1 MKKRLFSILL
11 SICMVLT
18 MIPMAGGEVF
28 AQTSETTEHKHCVCG
43 ATHKTIGDHKA
54 EDIKKFEATDSL
66 PTTAGY
72 YYLTENVTITSTWEP
87 VNGTVLCLNGK
98 TIRMNAAGDAISV
111 GKGETFI
118 LTDCTEAQGSITH
131 GTNLETKYT
140 GRGMN
145 VAGTFT
151 MYGGN
156 ITGNIE
162 SNSED
167 VFGAG
172 VYLARETGN
181 DSSVPN
187 FTMNGGSIAGNILK
201 KNHSTGI
208 SGGGGVYIDAN
219 TIFTINGGSIKDN
232 MTVDGN
238 YTAGLH
244 GGGVYARGT
253 VYMNGGNII
262 NNKSER
268 GGGVYIYPAAK
279 FYMSSGSINNNE
291 AASSGG
297 GVYIAEKSGQ
307 GDTTFEM
314 SGGSITGNAVI
325 SNLTSSNGG
334 GVYNAASIKIS
345 GNVQI
350 AGNLKKKSEQDAGTA
365 NNLYPSEIATI
376 NGAIGNDANIGVSAF
391 NTPEKGKPV
400 TIIDAYDTD
409 YSKYFHSDNELY
421 KACYDTSDKKIKLK
435 LLLSQSNF
443 KFADNTVT
451 KTYGESFTNA
461 ATGAAKG
468 STVTYS
474 SSNKKVA
481 TVDNDG
487 AVTAIGAGTAV
498 ITATASETDDYKE
511 ATASYNLIVNK
522 RTAVAGDFDFTRP
535 ADLTYDGNP
544 KTAQVALDS
553 KYTGCGDITV
563 KYYDESGNQI
573 EAVNAGTYKVKIDI
587 AEGENF
593 ASVKDLY
600 VGTFT
605 VDAKQLEEG
614 MIADIDAQTYTGNT
628 ITPEVTVTDGS
639 RTLVEGT
646 DYDVTYEIKPDST
659 GTLSEN
665 KPIGAGT
672 YNVIITGKGNYSGAV
687 TKPFAISAKQE
698 ADVIAPEIR
707 VLAGESREVDLSS
720 YKKNSADVMGGAYGD
735 SKLIFE
741 NNGLPHK
748 VQGVDKVGFTVKSDA
763 AAGES
768 DIITVGVDS
777 ADGNTYY
784 DIKFKVTVR
793 SKSSGGTYK
802 PPVQKPSITA
812 GEGFKAELSSD
823 GTKATIT
830 VEEGYE
836 IVDILVNGISK
847 GKVTEIT
854 GLKTGDTIEVKTEK
868 KQPEPVKPADNK
880 RIIKGVKNTEIEL
893 EITVNKDGNI
903 VIKWKKSKGY
913 RVDSFEILRA
923 VKKNGKYSKIYT
935 TKSGKVSRIV
945 NAKNLKDGKRYYYKV
960 RGVRTIDGKKYYTE
974 WSNIESEKVNK

>member
-1 MKKRLFSILL
+1 M
-11 SICMVLT
+11 
-18 MIPMAGGEVF
+18 GGVF
-28 AQTSETTEHKHCVCG
+28 AQTTEHKHCVCG
-43 ATHKTIGDHKA
+43 AEHKEIGNHKT
-54 EDIKKFEATDSL
+54 EDADASKIFQAWESDSTL
-66 PTTAGY
+66 PGTAGR
-72 YYLTENVTITSTWEP
+72 YYLTKDVMISETWQP
-87 VNGTVLCLNGK
+87 ADGTVLCLNGK
-98 TIRMNAAGDAISV
+98 TIRMNVTGDAISV
-111 GKGETFI
+111 DKDKTFV
-118 LTDCTEAQGSITH
+118 LTDCEEVQGSITH
-131 GTNLETKYT
+131 RINSETTTYA
-140 GRGMN
+140 GRGMS

-156 ITGNIE
+156 ITGNNLE
-162 SNSED
+162 SKGNE

-172 VYLARETGN
+172 VYLARESGDN
-181 DSSVPN
+181 SSEPN
-187 FTMNGGSIAGNILK
+187 FTMNGGSIAGNIIK
-201 KNHSTGI
+201 KMSY
-208 SGGGGVYIDAN
+208 SGKACGGGVYVEAN

-232 MTVDGN
+232 T
-238 YTAGLH
+238 TAEGTDTNGTY

-262 NNKSER
+262 NNKSGR
-268 GGGVYIYPAAK
+268 GAGVYIYPAAN

-291 AASSGG
+291 ANYSGG
-297 GVYIAEKSGQ
+297 GVYIAEKSDQ

-487 AVTAIGAGTAV
+487 AVTATGAGTAV

-522 RTAVAGDFDFTRP
+522 RTAVAEDFTFMPP
-535 ADLTYDGNP
+535 ADLVYDGNA
-544 KTAQVALDS
+544 KNAQVALNS

-605 VDAKQLEEG
+605 VDAKPLAED
-614 MIADIDAQTYTGNT
+614 MIADIPSQTYTGSEIKPE
-628 ITPEVTVTDGS
+628 ITVIDAAK
-639 RTLVEGT
+639 TLVEGT
-646 DYDVTYEIKPDST
+646 DYDVAYTKNT
-659 GTLSEN
+659 N
-665 KPIGAGT
+665 AGT
-672 YNVIITGKGNYSGAV
+672 GEVTVTGKGNYSGAV

-720 YKKNSADVMGGAYGD
+720 YKKNATDVMRGAHSYD
-735 SKLIFE
+735 NVFDRSI
-741 NNGLPHK
+741 PPYK
-748 VQGVDKVGFTVKSDA
+748 VSGEDKVGFTIKSDA
-763 AAGES
+763 AVGDS
-768 DIITVGVDS
+768 GTITVGVES

-784 DIKFKVTVR
+784 DIQFKVTVR
-793 SKSSGGTYK
+793 SKYSKPSK
-802 PPVQKPSITA
+802 PPVQKPSIAA
-812 GEGFKAELSSD
+812 GKGFKAELSSD

-836 IVDILVNGISK
+836 IVDVLVNGISK

-893 EITVNKDGNI
+893 ETTVNKDGNI

-935 TKSGKVSRIV
+935 TKSGKASRIV

>member
-1 MKKRLFSILL
+1 
-11 SICMVLT
+11 
-18 MIPMAGGEVF
+18 MAGGGVF
-28 AQTSETTEHKHCVCG
+28 AQTTEHKHCVCG
-43 ATHKTIGDHKA
+43 AEHQTIGDHKA
-54 EDIKKFEATDSL
+54 IEDRTFTEWTDTLAEKQNGEGKTASNSL
-66 PTTAGY
+66 PAETGN
-72 YYLTENVTITSTWEP
+72 YYLTENVTVDGVWKP
-87 VNGTVLCLNGK
+87 ADGTVLCLNGK
-98 TIRMNAAGDAISV
+98 TISMNAAVDAISV
-111 GKGETFI
+111 GKNKTFI
-118 LTDCTEAQGSITH
+118 LTDCKEAQGSITH
-131 GTNLETKYT
+131 RINSEATTYA
-140 GRGMN
+140 GRGMS

-156 ITGNIE
+156 ITGNNLE
-162 SNSED
+162 SKGNE

-172 VYLARETGN
+172 VYLARESGDN
-181 DSSVPN
+181 SSEPN
-187 FTMNGGSIAGNILK
+187 FTMNGGSIAGNIIK
-201 KNHSTGI
+201 KMSY
-208 SGGGGVYIDAN
+208 SGKACGGGVYVEAN

-232 MTVDGN
+232 TTAEGN
-238 YTAGLH
+238 DTNGTY

-262 NNKSER
+262 NNKSGR
-268 GGGVYIYPAAK
+268 GAGVYIYPAAN

-291 AASSGG
+291 ANYSGG
-297 GVYIAEKSGQ
+297 GVYIAEKSDQ

-435 LLLSQSNF
+435 LLLSQSKF
-443 KFADNTVT
+443 KFTDKDKTIT
-451 KTYGESFTNA
+451 KTYGETFTNA
-461 ATGAAKG
+461 ATGAAEG

-487 AVTAIGAGTAV
+487 AVTATGAGTAV

-522 RTAVAGDFDFTRP
+522 RTAVAEDFTFMPP
-535 ADLTYDGNP
+535 ADLVYDGNA
-544 KTAQVALDS
+544 KNAQVALNS

-605 VDAKQLEEG
+605 VDAKPLAED
-614 MIADIDAQTYTGNT
+614 MIADIPSQTYTGSEIKPE
-628 ITPEVTVTDGS
+628 ITVIDAAK
-639 RTLVEGT
+639 TLVEGT
-646 DYDVTYEIKPDST
+646 DYDVAYTKNT
-659 GTLSEN
+659 N
-665 KPIGAGT
+665 AGT
-672 YNVIITGKGNYSGAV
+672 GEVTVTGKGNYSGAV

-720 YKKNSADVMGGAYGD
+720 YKKNATDVMRGAHSYD
-735 SKLIFE
+735 NVFDRSI
-741 NNGLPHK
+741 PPYK
-748 VQGVDKVGFTVKSDA
+748 VSGEDKVGFTIKSDA
-763 AAGES
+763 AVGDS
-768 DIITVGVDS
+768 GTITVGVEF

-784 DIKFKVTVR
+784 DIQFKVTVR
-793 SKSSGGTYK
+793 SKYSKPSK
-802 PPVQKPSITA
+802 PPVQKPSIAA
-812 GEGFKAELSSD
+812 GKGFKAELSSD

-836 IVDILVNGISK
+836 IVDVLVNGISK
-847 GKVTEIT
+847 GKVAEIT

-893 EITVNKDGNI
+893 ETTVNKDGNI

-935 TKSGKVSRIV
+935 TKSGKASRIV